1 MSLSYSGSLPRSSVT
16 SYQGRKVCWNI
27 SSQGTSGSAPDLA
40 GDFQRQSGSPAH
52 NGQPDV
58 WVNPMTDPTNAVSSD
73 QAPSTSMLLN
83 SPLQRDGQPLI
94 IISGHGAH
102 DEIQSRTFT
111 NLFQM
116 LHAWAEQKCRW
127 KIAFIFWVFFWERNL
142 SIDYITRQESL
153 CTHLI
158 SNSQQE
164 HKKRKSGQVVS
175 TSRTSR
181 VVPAEAV
188 AAVSHLQEGPTDFP
202 IPSTGSW
209 RFANWAKGKH
219 PLPTSGQFSRLYL

>member
-83 SPLQRDGQPLI
+83 SPLQRWTTPHHHLWSWNTWWLPKQDFYKSL
-94 IISGHGAH
+94 SNAACM
-102 DEIQSRTFT
+102 SRTKM
-111 NLFQM
+111 QM
-116 LHAWAEQKCRW
+116 KDCFHILSFLLRTKPQHRLHYKTRKFVHPPHLEQ
-127 KIAFIFWVFFWERNL
+127 
-142 SIDYITRQESL
+142 STR
-153 CTHLI
+153 T
-158 SNSQQE
+158 
-164 HKKRKSGQVVS
+164 
-175 TSRTSR
+175 
-181 VVPAEAV
+181 
-188 AAVSHLQEGPTDFP
+188 
-202 IPSTGSW
+202 
-209 RFANWAKGKH
+209 
-219 PLPTSGQFSRLYL
+219 

>member
-1 MSLSYSGSLPRSSVT
+1 MSQLVRLEGKH
-16 SYQGRKVCWNI
+16 SYQNAHCALVKRNVVFCLQGLLPLSHNSSASILLRRAYVTLLLRVSSTIFGDFVSSKEVCWNI

-111 NLFQM
+111 KPFQM
-116 LHAWAEQKCRW
+116 LHA
-127 KIAFIFWVFFWERNL
+127 
-142 SIDYITRQESL
+142 
-153 CTHLI
+153 
-158 SNSQQE
+158 
-164 HKKRKSGQVVS
+164 
-175 TSRTSR
+175 
-181 VVPAEAV
+181 
-188 AAVSHLQEGPTDFP
+188 
-202 IPSTGSW
+202 
-209 RFANWAKGKH
+209 
-219 PLPTSGQFSRLYL
+219 